1 MKKTFLCACAL
12 LTMAVAAKSTE
23 FTGTGAWNT
32 TARWSNGVP
41 GSGDTATVSGTAT
54 VTADGLNVIYNTLN
68 FGKSASDNTVYR
80 QKGGTL
86 TSEHQTEVGISM
98 NAAKMELENVDV
110 TLNDYRLVVGRGKN
124 ARFAMQGGTLTQN
137 LPATNGGLLTGVWAK
152 NGVAEVVL
160 SNVVWTITSGVVKLG
175 YGSIATN
182 RLEVVGGR
190 IDSKVQFMLG
200 SNAKNYQDPGI
211 GWNEMTIRDSVW
223 TNTMAILMPNGGNN
237 AARLLVSNT
246 VFNAGTI
253 VRPGG
258 QVAGTTG
265 TVEFADCADLTFGQ
279 GIRMV
284 DNADSYSRLVLRN
297 QQNAADVLAKVIY
310 GSGARSEAWVELI
323 NSPFVPD
330 GRWLSTGAG
339 SFWVGTNKAY
349 KIGAVIRD
357 TTFNAPANVAAGYGG
372 NGHLVFSNATVNVFN
387 GELSGADIAKAGSTG
402 VVEFV
407 DSRLTHWQDGNTEAW
422 KSGKNATGRKFFVSN
437 HSNGWGRVRFSGG
450 VADMNSLHVP
460 RQGYGEAV
468 IENGADVTVGGLWV
482 GNITGANGILTI
494 SDTAKLYVPG
504 RITVCNQSSS
514 TGRVEQVGG
523 TVVVDQSRSPYM
535 EAGSEQNV
543 SHLVIG
549 CASGASGYWRISG
562 GSLLCTN
569 ATYDIRLGNVNGGS
583 GTFELAGGMVYAIRF
598 YKASNV
604 SGTATVI
611 FDGGLFK
618 VYPSDKIDLLN
629 STMDAKVREGGAV
642 IDTNGGNKNMG
653 AVMEHD
659 CLAAKDGGLT
669 KKGYGKLLI
678 SATPTFTGDVK
689 VEAGTLDMSGT
700 SFALGADA
708 VIGGGG
714 TLIPPPGGLT
724 VTGAF
729 TLDPTNAPAL
739 TVSGPVTIGAG
750 ATITVTDPSLLDKKT
765 SYRFY
770 TATATSGTPE
780 LVGFP
785 RGWMA
790 MNDGVSLR
798 VLYASGTT
806 ILFR

>member
-1 MKKTFLCACAL
+1 MKKTFICACAL
-12 LTMAVAAKSTE
+12 LTMTAAAKETT
-23 FTGTGAWNT
+23 FTGTGAWDA

-41 GSGDTATVSGTAT
+41 VSGDTATVSGTST
-54 VTADGLNVIYNTLN
+54 VTADGLDVAYNTLN
-68 FGKSASDNTVYR
+68 LGKTASDNTVYR

-86 TSEHQTEVGISM
+86 TSEYLTEVG
-98 NAAKMELENVDV
+98 AALSTSKMELENVDV
-110 TLNDYRLVVGRGKN
+110 TLNAYRLVVGRGKN

-137 LPATNGGLLTGVWAK
+137 LTANNCGLLTGVWAK
-152 NGVAEVVL
+152 NGTAEIVL
-160 SNVVWTITSGVVKLG
+160 SNVVWNITGGAVKLG

-190 IDSKVQFMLG
+190 IDSRAQFMLG

-330 GRWLSTGAG
+330 GRWLSTAAG
-339 SFWVGTNKAY
+339 SFYVGTNKLC
-349 KIGAVIRD
+349 KTGVVIRD
-357 TTFNAPANVAAGYGG
+357 TTFNAPVHVAAGYGG
-372 NGHLVFSNATVNVFN
+372 NGHLIFSNATVNVFN
-387 GELSGADIAKAGSTG
+387 GDVSGAQSDKAGSTG

-407 DSRLTHWQDGNTEAW
+407 DSRLTLWPEGNTEAW
-422 KSGKNATGRKFFVSN
+422 KSGKGASGRKFYVSN
-437 HSNGWGRVRFSGG
+437 HASGWGRVRFNGG

-482 GNITGANGILTI
+482 GNMTGADGRLTI
-494 SDTAKLYVPG
+494 SDTSRLHVPG

-514 TGRVEQVGG
+514 TGRVDQTGG
-523 TVVVDQSRSPYM
+523 TVVVDQSRSPM
-535 EAGSEQNV
+535 EAGSDQPA
-543 SHLVIG
+543 SHLSIG
-549 CASGASGYWRISG
+549 CAGGASGYWRISG

-569 ATYDIRLGNVNGGS
+569 ATYDIRLGNANDGS
-583 GTFELAGGMVYAIRF
+583 GTFELAGGMVQATRF
-598 YKASNV
+598 YKASNF

-618 VYPSDKIDLLN
+618 VYPSTFIDLLN

-642 IDTNGGNKNMG
+642 IDTNGGNKSMA

-659 CLAAKDGGLT
+659 CSAAKDGGLV
-669 KKGYGKLLI
+669 KKGEGKLTI

-689 VEAGTLDMSGT
+689 VEAGTLDLSGT

-708 VIGGGG
+708 AIGGGG
-714 TLIPPPGGLT
+714 TLVPPPGGLT

-729 TLDPTNAPAL
+729 TLDPTNAPTL
-739 TVSGPVTIGAG
+739 TVSGPVAIGAG
-750 ATITVTDPSLLDKKT
+750 ATITVTDASLLDKKT
-765 SYRFY
+765 SYRLY
-770 TATATSGTPE
+770 TATSSSGVPE

-790 MNDGVSLR
+790 SNNGSTLR
-798 VLYASGTT
+798 VSYASGTT

>member
-23 FTGTGAWNT
+23 FTGTGAWNA

-41 GSGDTATVSGTAT
+41 GSGDTATVSGTST
-54 VTADGLNVIYNTLN
+54 VTADGLDVVYNTLYL
-68 FGKSASDNTVYR
+68 GKSASDNTVYR

-86 TSEHQTEVGISM
+86 TSAYLTEVGLSGST
-98 NAAKMELENVDV
+98 AKMELENVDV
-110 TLNDYRLVVGRGKN
+110 TLNAYRLVVGRGKN

-137 LPATNGGLLTGVWAK
+137 LTANNCGLLTGVWAK
-152 NGVAEVVL
+152 NGTAEIVL
-160 SNVVWTITSGVVKLG
+160 SNVVWNITGGAVKLG

-190 IDSKVQFMLG
+190 IDSRAQFMLG

-265 TVEFADCADLTFGQ
+265 MVEFADCADLTFGQ

-387 GELSGADIAKAGSTG
+387 GDLSGAHLDRAGSTG
-402 VVEFV
+402 AVEFV
-407 DSRLTHWQDGNTEAW
+407 DSRLTHWQDGDTEAW

-437 HSNGWGRVRFSGG
+437 HVSGWGRVRFSGG

-482 GNITGANGILTI
+482 GNMTGANGILTI

-523 TVVVDQSRSPYM
+523 TVVVDQSRSPYI

-549 CASGASGYWRISG
+549 CASDASGYWRISG

-611 FDGGLFK
+611 FNGGLFK

-669 KKGYGKLLI
+669 KKGNGKLLI

-714 TLIPPPGGLT
+714 TFIPPSGGLT

-729 TLDPTNAPAL
+729 TLDPTNAPTL

-750 ATITVTDPSLLDKKT
+750 ATITVTDPSLLDRKT
-765 SYRFY
+765 SYRLY

>member
-1 MKKTFLCACAL
+1 MKKTFICVCAL
-12 LTMAVAAKSTE
+12 LTMTAAAKTTE

-54 VTADGLNVIYNTLN
+54 VTADGLDVIYNTLN

-137 LPATNGGLLTGVWAK
+137 LPASNGGLLTGVWAK
-152 NGVAEVVL
+152 NGVSEIVL
-160 SNVVWTITSGVVKLG
+160 SNVVWNITKGAVKLG

-200 SNAKNYQDPGI
+200 SNQKNYQDPGV

-223 TNTMAILMPNGGNN
+223 TNTAAIFVPNATIN

-246 VFNAGTI
+246 VFYLATS
-253 VRPGG
+253 VRLGHST
-258 QVAGTTG
+258 GTTG
-265 TVEFADCADLTFGQ
+265 TVEFADCADLTIGDS
-279 GIRMV
+279 IWMAEM
-284 DNADSYSRLVLRN
+284 ADSYSRLVLRN
-297 QQNAADVLAKVIY
+297 QQNAADVLAKIVY
-310 GSGARSEAWVELI
+310 KDGARSEAWVELI

-330 GRWLSTGAG
+330 GRWLSTAAG

-372 NGHLVFSNATVNVFN
+372 NGHLIFSNATVNVFN

-437 HSNGWGRVRFSGG
+437 HASGWGRVRFSGG

-514 TGRVEQVGG
+514 TGRVEQIGG
-523 TVVVDQSRSPYM
+523 TVVVDQSRSPYI
-535 EAGSEQNV
+535 EAGSDQNV

-549 CASGASGYWRISG
+549 CASGASGHWRISG

-642 IDTNGGNKNMG
+642 IDTNGGDKQIA

-659 CLAAKDGGLT
+659 CLAAKDGGLV
-669 KKGYGKLLI
+669 KKGEGKLNI

-689 VEAGTLDMSGT
+689 VEAGTLDMSET
-700 SFALGADA
+700 SFTLGADA

-714 TLIPPPGGLT
+714 TLIPPSGGLT

-729 TLDPTNAPAL
+729 TLDPTNAPTL
-739 TVSGPVTIGAG
+739 TVTGPVTIGAG
-750 ATITVTDPSLLDKKT
+750 ATITVTDPSLLDRKT
-765 SYRFY
+765 SYRLY
-770 TATATSGTPE
+770 TATASSGVPE

-790 MNDGVSLR
+790 SNNGTTLR
-798 VLYASGTT
+798 VSHSSGTT

>member
-1 MKKTFLCACAL
+1 MKKTFFCACAL
-12 LTMAVAAKSTE
+12 LAAAVAAKSTE
-23 FTGTGAWNT
+23 FTGIGAWNT
-32 TARWSNGVP
+32 TARWNNGVP
-41 GSGDTATVSGTAT
+41 VSGDTATVSGTST
-54 VTADGLNVIYNTLN
+54 VTADGLDVIYNTLYL
-68 FGKSASDNTVYR
+68 GKSASDNTVYR

-86 TSEHQTEVGISM
+86 TSEYLTEVGLSGST
-98 NAAKMELENVDV
+98 AKMELENVDV
-110 TLNDYRLVVGRGKN
+110 TLNAYRLVVGRGKN

-137 LPATNGGLLTGVWAK
+137 LTANNCGLLTGVWAK
-152 NGVAEVVL
+152 NGTAEIVL
-160 SNVVWTITSGVVKLG
+160 SNVVWNITGGAVKLG

-190 IDSKVQFMLG
+190 IDSRAQFMLG

-258 QVAGTTG
+258 NAAGTTG

-514 TGRVEQVGG
+514 TGRVEQIGG
-523 TVVVDQSRSPYM
+523 TVVVDQSRSPYI
-535 EAGSEQNV
+535 EAGSDQNV

-549 CASGASGYWRISG
+549 CANGASGYWRISG

-618 VYPSDKIDLLN
+618 VYPSTYIDLLN

-669 KKGYGKLLI
+669 KKGNGKLLI

-714 TLIPPPGGLT
+714 TLIPPSGGLT

-729 TLDPTNAPAL
+729 TLDPTNAPTL
-739 TVSGPVTIGAG
+739 TVTGPVTIGAG

>member
-12 LTMAVAAKSTE
+12 LAAAVAAKSTE

-41 GSGDTATVSGTAT
+41 VSGDTATVSGTST
-54 VTADGLNVIYNTLN
+54 VTADGLDVIYNTLN
-68 FGKSASDNTVYR
+68 LGKSASDNTVYR

-86 TSEHQTEVGISM
+86 TSEYLTEVGLSDST
-98 NAAKMELENVDV
+98 AKMELENVDV
-110 TLNDYRLVVGRGKN
+110 TLNAYRLVVGRGKN

-137 LPATNGGLLTGVWAK
+137 LTANNCGLLTGVWAK
-152 NGVAEVVL
+152 NGTAEIVL
-160 SNVVWTITSGVVKLG
+160 SNVVWNITGGAVKLG

-190 IDSKVQFMLG
+190 IDSRAQFMLG

-258 QVAGTTG
+258 NAAGTTG

-279 GIRMV
+279 GIRMM

-323 NSPFVPD
+323 NSPLVPD
-330 GRWLSTGAG
+330 GRWLSTAAG
-339 SFWVGTNKAY
+339 SFLVGTNKSCKA
-349 KIGAVIRD
+349 GVAIRD
-357 TTFNAPANVAAGYGG
+357 TTFTAPAHVAAGYGG
-372 NGHLVFSNATVNVFN
+372 NGHLIFSNATVNVFN
-387 GELSGADIAKAGSTG
+387 GDLSGAHLDKAGSTG

-407 DSRLTHWQDGNTEAW
+407 DSRLCLWPEGNTEAW
-422 KSGKNATGRKFFVSN
+422 KSGKGAAARKFYVSN
-437 HSNGWGRVRFSGG
+437 HASGWGRARFSGG

-482 GNITGANGILTI
+482 GNLTGANGILTI
-494 SDTAKLYVPG
+494 SDTSRLHVPG
-504 RITVCNQSSS
+504 RIMVCNQANS

-523 TVVVDQSRSPYM
+523 TVVVDQTRSPM
-535 EAGSEQNV
+535 EAGSDQPAAAM
-543 SHLVIG
+543 SIG
-549 CASGASGYWRISG
+549 CAGGASGSWRISG

-569 ATYDIRLGNVNGGS
+569 ASYSINLGNVNNGS
-583 GTFELAGGMVYAIRF
+583 GTFELAGGMVYATRF
-598 YKASNV
+598 YKASTV

-618 VYPSDKIDLLN
+618 VYPSTYIDLLN

-642 IDTNGGNKNMG
+642 IDTNGGNKSMA

-659 CLAAKDGGLT
+659 CSAAKDGGLT
-669 KKGYGKLLI
+669 KKGEGKLTI

-708 VIGGGG
+708 AIGGGG
-714 TLIPPPGGLT
+714 TLVPPPGGLT

-729 TLDPTNAPAL
+729 TLDPTNAPTL
-739 TVSGPVTIGAG
+739 TVSGPVAIGAG
-750 ATITVTDPSLLDKKT
+750 ATITVTDANLLDKKT
-765 SYRFY
+765 SCRLY
-770 TATATSGTPE
+770 TATSSSGVPE

-785 RGWMA
+785 RGWMTL
-790 MNDGVSLR
+790 NDGRSLR
-798 VLYASGTT
+798 VSYASGTT

>member
-12 LTMAVAAKSTE
+12 LTMTAAAKTTE
-23 FTGTGAWNT
+23 FTGTGAWNA

-41 GSGDTATVSGTAT
+41 GSGDTATVSGTST
-54 VTADGLNVIYNTLN
+54 VTADGLDVIYNTLN
-68 FGKSASDNTVYR
+68 LGKSASDNTVYR

-86 TSEHQTEVGISM
+86 TSEYLTEVGLSGST
-98 NAAKMELENVDV
+98 AKMELENVDV
-110 TLNDYRLVVGRGKN
+110 TLNAYRLVVGRGKN

-137 LPATNGGLLTGVWAK
+137 LTANNCGLLTGVWAK
-152 NGVAEVVL
+152 NGTAEIVL
-160 SNVVWTITSGVVKLG
+160 SNVVWNITGGAVKLG

-190 IDSKVQFMLG
+190 IDSRAQFMLG

-265 TVEFADCADLTFGQ
+265 MVEFADCADLTFGQ

-339 SFWVGTNKAY
+339 SFRVGTNKVC
-349 KIGAVIRD
+349 KTGVVIRD
-357 TTFNAPANVAAGYGG
+357 TTFNAPAQIAAGYGG

-387 GELSGADIAKAGSTG
+387 GDLSGAHLDKAGSTG
-402 VVEFV
+402 IVEFV
-407 DSRLTHWQDGNTEAW
+407 DSRLTHWQDGDSEAW

-437 HSNGWGRVRFSGG
+437 HASGWGRVRFSGG

-460 RQGYGEAV
+460 RAGYGEAV

-482 GNITGANGILTI
+482 GNLTGANGILTI
-494 SDTAKLYVPG
+494 SASAHLYVPG

-514 TGRVEQVGG
+514 TGRVEQIGG
-523 TVVVDQSRSPYM
+523 TVVVDKSRSPM
-535 EAGSEQNV
+535 EAGSDTPSGDVQ
-543 SHLVIG
+543 IG
-549 CASGASGYWRISG
+549 CAGGASGYWRISG
-562 GSLLCTN
+562 GSLLSTN
-569 ATYDIRLGNVNGGS
+569 ATCSINLGNANDGL
-583 GTFELAGGMVYAIRF
+583 GTFEFAGGLVLAPRF

-618 VYPSDKIDLLN
+618 VYPSTYIDLLN

-669 KKGYGKLLI
+669 KKGNGKLLI

-714 TLIPPPGGLT
+714 TLIPPSGGLT

-729 TLDPTNAPAL
+729 TLDPTNAPTL
-739 TVSGPVTIGAG
+739 TVSGPVAIGAG

>member
-1 MKKTFLCACAL
+1 MKKIFFCACAL
-12 LTMAVAAKSTE
+12 LAAAVAAKSTE
-23 FTGTGAWNT
+23 FTGTGAWNA

-41 GSGDTATVSGTAT
+41 GSGDTATVSGTST
-54 VTADGLNVIYNTLN
+54 VTADGLDVVYNTLYL
-68 FGKSASDNTVYR
+68 GKSASDNTVYR

-86 TSEHQTEVGISM
+86 TSEYLTEVGLSGST
-98 NAAKMELENVDV
+98 AKMELENVDV
-110 TLNDYRLVVGRGKN
+110 TLNAYRLVVGRGKN

-137 LPATNGGLLTGVWAK
+137 LTANNCGLLTGVWAK
-152 NGVAEVVL
+152 NGTAEIVL
-160 SNVVWTITSGVVKLG
+160 SNVVWNITGGAVKLG

-190 IDSKVQFMLG
+190 IDSRAQFMLG

-258 QVAGTTG
+258 NAAGTTG

-339 SFWVGTNKAY
+339 SFWVGTNKVC
-349 KIGAVIRD
+349 KTGVVIRD

-372 NGHLVFSNATVNVFN
+372 NGHLIFSNATVNVFN
-387 GELSGADIAKAGSTG
+387 GDLSGAHLDKTGSTG
-402 VVEFV
+402 TVEFV
-407 DSRLTHWQDGNTEAW
+407 DSRLTHWQDGDTEAW
-422 KSGKNATGRKFFVSN
+422 KSGKGATGRKFYVSN

-460 RQGYGEAV
+460 RAGYGEAV

-482 GNITGANGILTI
+482 GNLTGANGILTI

-514 TGRVEQVGG
+514 TGRV
-523 TVVVDQSRSPYM
+523 
-535 EAGSEQNV
+535 
-543 SHLVIG
+543 
-549 CASGASGYWRISG
+549 
-562 GSLLCTN
+562 
-569 ATYDIRLGNVNGGS
+569 
-583 GTFELAGGMVYAIRF
+583 
-598 YKASNV
+598 
-604 SGTATVI
+604 
-611 FDGGLFK
+611 
-618 VYPSDKIDLLN
+618 
-629 STMDAKVREGGAV
+629 
-642 IDTNGGNKNMG
+642 
-653 AVMEHD
+653 
-659 CLAAKDGGLT
+659 
-669 KKGYGKLLI
+669 
-678 SATPTFTGDVK
+678 
-689 VEAGTLDMSGT
+689 
-700 SFALGADA
+700 
-708 VIGGGG
+708 
-714 TLIPPPGGLT
+714 
-724 VTGAF
+724 
-729 TLDPTNAPAL
+729 
-739 TVSGPVTIGAG
+739 
-750 ATITVTDPSLLDKKT
+750 
-765 SYRFY
+765 
-770 TATATSGTPE
+770 
-780 LVGFP
+780 
-785 RGWMA
+785 
-790 MNDGVSLR
+790 
-798 VLYASGTT
+798 
-806 ILFR
+806 

>member
-1 MKKTFLCACAL
+1 MKKTFLCVCAL
-12 LTMAVAAKSTE
+12 LAAAVAAKTTE
-23 FTGTGAWNT
+23 FTGTGAWDA

-54 VTADGLNVIYNTLN
+54 VTADGLDVTYNTLN
-68 FGKSASDNTVYR
+68 LGKSASDNTVYR

-86 TSEHQTEVGISM
+86 TSGYLTEIGANI

-124 ARFAMQGGTLTQN
+124 VRFAMQGGTLTQD
-137 LPATNGGLLTGVWAK
+137 LPRSNGGLLTGVWAK
-152 NGVAEVVL
+152 NGVSEIVL
-160 SNVVWTITSGVVKLG
+160 SNAVWTITSGAVKLG
-175 YGSIATN
+175 FGSIATN

-190 IDSKVQFMLG
+190 IDSQVQFQLG
-200 SNAKNYQDPGI
+200 ANAKNYQDPGV
-211 GWNEMTIRDSVW
+211 GWNEMIVRDSVW
-223 TNTMAILMPNGGNN
+223 TNTQGSILVPNAGSNT
-237 AARLLVSNT
+237 ARLLVSNT
-246 VFNAGTI
+246 VFNVTPTI
-253 VRPGG
+253 RPGHA
-258 QVAGTTG
+258 AGTTG
-265 TVEFADCADLTFGQ
+265 TVEFADCADVTIGG
-279 GIRMV
+279 GILL
-284 DNADSYSRLVLRN
+284 AEATDSHGRLVLRN
-297 QQNAADVLAKVIY
+297 QPNAADILSKVVY
-310 GSGARSEAWVELI
+310 KGGARSEAWVELI

-330 GRWLSTGAG
+330 GRWLSTAAG
-339 SFWVGTNKAY
+339 SFYVGTNKSC
-349 KIGAVIRD
+349 KTGVVIRD
-357 TTFNAPANVAAGYGG
+357 ATFNAPFHVAAGYGG
-372 NGHLVFSNATVNVFN
+372 NGHLIFSNATVNVFN
-387 GELSGADIAKAGSTG
+387 GDLSGAHLDKAGSTG

-407 DSRLTHWQDGNTEAW
+407 DSRLCLWHEGNTEAW
-422 KSGKNATGRKFFVSN
+422 KSGKGAAARKFYVSN
-437 HSNGWGRVRFSGG
+437 HASGWGRARFSGG

-468 IENGADVTVGGLWV
+468 IENGADMTVGGLWV
-482 GNITGANGILTI
+482 GNMTGANGILTI
-494 SDTAKLYVPG
+494 SDTANLHVPG
-504 RITVCNQSSS
+504 RITVCNQGNS
-514 TGRVEQVGG
+514 TGRVDQVGG
-523 TVVVDQSRSPYM
+523 TVAVDQSRSPM
-535 EAGSEQNV
+535 EAGSDQTA
-543 SHLVIG
+543 SDLLIG
-549 CASGASGYWRISG
+549 CAGGASGYWRISG

-569 ATYDIRLGNVNGGS
+569 ASYSINLGNANNGS

-604 SGTATVI
+604 SGRATVI

-618 VYPSDKIDLLN
+618 VYPSTYIDLLN

-642 IDTNGGNKNMG
+642 IDTNGGNKQIA

-669 KKGYGKLLI
+669 KKGNGKLLI

-750 ATITVTDPSLLDKKT
+750 ATITVADPSLLDKKT

>member
-1 MKKTFLCACAL
+1 MKKTFFCACAL
-12 LTMAVAAKSTE
+12 LAAAVAAKSTE
-23 FTGTGAWNT
+23 FTGTGAWNA

-41 GSGDTATVSGTAT
+41 GSGDTATVSGTST
-54 VTADGLNVIYNTLN
+54 VTADGLDVVYNTLYL
-68 FGKSASDNTVYR
+68 GKSASDNTVYR

-86 TSEHQTEVGISM
+86 TSEYLTEVGLSGST
-98 NAAKMELENVDV
+98 AKMELENVDV
-110 TLNDYRLVVGRGKN
+110 TLNAYRLVVGRGKN

-137 LPATNGGLLTGVWAK
+137 LTANNCGLLTGVWAK
-152 NGVAEVVL
+152 NGTAEIVL
-160 SNVVWTITSGVVKLG
+160 SNVVWNITGGAVKLG

-190 IDSKVQFMLG
+190 IDSRAQFMLG

-265 TVEFADCADLTFGQ
+265 MVEFADCADLTFGQ
-279 GIRMV
+279 NISMIL
-284 DNADSYSRLVLRN
+284 NADSYSRLVLRN
-297 QQNAADVLAKVIY
+297 QQNAADVLAKVVY
-310 GSGARSEAWVELI
+310 GNGARSEAWVELI

-339 SFWVGTNKAY
+339 SFRVGTNKVC
-349 KIGAVIRD
+349 KTGVVIRD
-357 TTFNAPANVAAGYGG
+357 TTFNAPAQIAAGYGG

-387 GELSGADIAKAGSTG
+387 GDLSGAHLDKAGSTG
-402 VVEFV
+402 IVEFV
-407 DSRLTHWQDGNTEAW
+407 DSRLTHWQDGDTEAW

-437 HSNGWGRVRFSGG
+437 HASGWGRVRFSGG

-460 RQGYGEAV
+460 RAGYGEAV

-482 GNITGANGILTI
+482 GNLTGANGILTI

-514 TGRVEQVGG
+514 TGRVEQIGG
-523 TVVVDQSRSPYM
+523 TVVVDQSRSPYI
-535 EAGSEQNV
+535 EAGSDQNV

-549 CASGASGYWRISG
+549 CANGASGYWRISG

-618 VYPSDKIDLLN
+618 VYPSTYIDLLN

-669 KKGYGKLLI
+669 KKGNGKLLI

-689 VEAGTLDMSGT
+689 VEAGTLDMSET

-714 TLIPPPGGLT
+714 TLIPPSGGLT

-729 TLDPTNAPAL
+729 TLDPTNAPTL
-739 TVSGPVTIGAG
+739 TVSGPVVIGAG